1 MSREELI
8 AKAASEAG
16 VTKKAAGDV
25 LSALLGGITAAL
37 KSGDK
42 VSLVGFG
49 TFAVGQRKARVGKLP
64 GTKKEIKIPAAKV
77 PKFKAGKNLKEAV
90 AGKKK

>member
-1 MSREELI
+1 
-8 AKAASEAG
+8 
-16 VTKKAAGDV
+16 
-25 LSALLGGITAAL
+25 
-37 KSGDK
+37 
-42 VSLVGFG
+42 VGFG
-49 TFAVGQRKARVGKLP
+49 TFAVGQRKARTGKLP

>member
-8 AKAASEAG
+8 AKAAADAG
-16 VTKKAAGDV
+16 VHKTVAASV
-25 LSALLGGITAAL
+25 LNSFLGSITNAL
-37 KSGDK
+37 KAGEK

-49 TFAVGQRKARVGKLP
+49 TFSVGERKARTGKIP
-64 GTKKEIKIPAAKV
+64 GTDKEIEIPAAKV

-90 AGKKK
+90 AD